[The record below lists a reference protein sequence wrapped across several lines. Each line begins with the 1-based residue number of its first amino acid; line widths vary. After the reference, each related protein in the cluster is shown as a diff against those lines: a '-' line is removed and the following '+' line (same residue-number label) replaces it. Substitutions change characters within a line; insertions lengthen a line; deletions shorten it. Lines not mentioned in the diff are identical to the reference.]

1 MTGRMGEGK
10 KVDSSPYAWPY
21 DGDLRAD
28 NTALL
33 IIDMQASSIAQAT
46 SSTRSWAMSQ
56 PHVEA
61 LKTIPLSLQR
71 IVVPWASHPVPAV
84 RCCLLHM
91 HITAQAHLVNPGLWL
106 RRWTSAARAAT
117 WTSWVMTCPSPRR
130 LSHTSSE
137 SLLVFFAAPSG
148 EGPVR
153 HNCICFHGQP
163 VCKQTCSSC

>member
-1 MTGRMGEGK
+1 MGEGK

-61 LKTIPLSLQR
+61 
-71 IVVPWASHPVPAV
+71 
-84 RCCLLHM
+84 
-91 HITAQAHLVNPGLWL
+91 
-106 RRWTSAARAAT
+106 
-117 WTSWVMTCPSPRR
+117 
-130 LSHTSSE
+130 
-137 SLLVFFAAPSG
+137 
-148 EGPVR
+148 
-153 HNCICFHGQP
+153 
-163 VCKQTCSSC
+163 